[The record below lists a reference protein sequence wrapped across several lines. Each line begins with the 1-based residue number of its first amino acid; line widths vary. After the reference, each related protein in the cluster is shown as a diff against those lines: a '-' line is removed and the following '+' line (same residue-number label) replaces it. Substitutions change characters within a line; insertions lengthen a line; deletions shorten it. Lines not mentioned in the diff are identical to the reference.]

1 MHGHIYENNQNADGI
16 QNSNK
21 SQFILVEDTVPL

>member
-1 MHGHIYENNQNADGI
+1 MATFMKLTKMQEGI